1 MVNTNVS
8 QSDLLRFLHSIPL
21 FSGVEEETLEKI
33 VRTSRIRKMQRGE
46 LLFNQ
51 TDLAEAVYIVRSG
64 CIALFLATPDGKE
77 LVINEMGPG
86 DCFGELSL
94 ITNQPRSTSAVARE
108 SSLIINIPADQF
120 MGILTSKPELMQ
132 RVLELTAQRLRMSSE
147 RESALAFFD
156 SAARVARVLLLL
168 EHEEG
173 GEGVI
178 TVTQE
183 VLAQHAGL
191 ARPTVTKVLSQ
202 WRSAG
207 WVETERTKIIVL
219 DREALQQQLG

>member
-1 MVNTNVS
+1 MVNASIS
-8 QSDLLRFLHSIPL
+8 QPELIRFLHSIPL
-21 FSGVEEETLEKI
+21 FLGMTEEALEEI
-33 VRTSRIRKMQRGE
+33 VRYSRLRKMQRGE
-46 LLFNQ
+46 LLFYQ
-51 TDLAEAVYIVRSG
+51 TDLADAVYIVYSG

-108 SSLIINIPADQF
+108 PSLIITIPADQF
-120 MGILTSKPELMQ
+120 MAILTSNPELMQ
-132 RVLELTAQRLRMSSE
+132 RILELTAQRLRMSSE
-147 RESALAFFD
+147 RESALAFLD
-156 SAARVARVLLLL
+156 SSARVARVLLLL
-168 EHEEG
+168 ELQEG

-178 TVTQE
+178 TITQE

-191 ARPTVTKVLSQ
+191 ARPTVTKILSQ

-207 WVETERTKIIVL
+207 WIETKRTKVLVL
-219 DREALQQQLG
+219 DREALQLQLG